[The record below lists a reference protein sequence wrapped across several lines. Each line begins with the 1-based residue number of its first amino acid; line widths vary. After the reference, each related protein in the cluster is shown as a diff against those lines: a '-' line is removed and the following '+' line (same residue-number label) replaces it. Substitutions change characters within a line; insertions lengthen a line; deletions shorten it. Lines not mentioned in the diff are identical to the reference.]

1 MPFSM
6 VLSPVPYRLPALG
19 RSRRSRAARRSN
31 HLPPRCRSNSRL
43 ALRRGS
49 GRRSVSIDSLLRC
62 ANLCTQRRPRLV
74 RPDGGVNRRRKGRD
88 SNPRSVLP
96 DTRFPGA
103 RTRPTMRP
111 FHSVGYRCGC
121 PAAERAG
128 FEPAVAINHTA
139 FREQHLKPLGH
150 LSARDCTKTS
160 ATLQER
166 RLGNQGKKKPPQWAA
181 VVRLAGF
188 EPAAFGSATQR
199 SIP

>member
-1 MPFSM
+1 MARITRKF
-6 VLSPVPYRLPALG
+6 LNGGEWHRGGRGGIRTLEAFYRLPAFQASALGQLCDPSTMRIG
-19 RSRRSRAARRSN
+19 RSAVRA
-31 HLPPRCRSNSRL
+31 
-43 ALRRGS
+43 
-49 GRRSVSIDSLLRC
+49 
-62 ANLCTQRRPRLV
+62 
-74 RPDGGVNRRRKGRD
+74 
-88 SNPRSVLP
+88 
-96 DTRFPGA
+96 PG
-103 RTRPTMRP
+103 
-111 FHSVGYRCGC
+111 
-121 PAAERAG
+121 AERAG
-128 FEPAVAINHTA
+128 FEPAVAQHHTA